1 MMAATL
7 DSYDRAILKTLQR
20 DGRITKA
27 KLAEKV
33 NLTPS
38 PLWERLK
45 RLEASGIIAGY
56 GARLSLK
63 KLAPVTT
70 VMVEVVLKQHRAA
83 DFERFESRIRA
94 TAEIVDC
101 QATGGGIDYVMKVVV
116 RDVDAYQRLMD
127 ELLEAEL
134 QIERYHSYVVTK
146 SVKDNAEMPLDVLLA
161 GDAA

>member
-1 MMAATL
+1 MAL
-7 DSYDRAILKTLQR
+7 DSYDRAILKALQR

-27 KLAEKV
+27 GLAEKV

-38 PLWERLK
+38 PVWERLK
-45 RLEASGIIAGY
+45 RLEASGVIAGY
-56 GARLSLK
+56 AARLSLK

-94 TAEIVDC
+94 TPEIIDC

-116 RDVDAYQRLMD
+116 RDIDAYQRLMD
-127 ELLEAEL
+127 ELLESGLE
-134 QIERYHSYVVTK
+134 IERYYSYVVTK
-146 SVKDNAEMPLDVLLA
+146 SVKDNAELPLDALLG

>member
-1 MMAATL
+1 MSL
-7 DSYDRAILKTLQR
+7 DSYDRAILKALQR

-27 KLAEKV
+27 GLAEKV

-38 PLWERLK
+38 PVWERLK
-45 RLEASGIIAGY
+45 RLEASGVIAGY
-56 GARLSLK
+56 AARLSLK

-94 TAEIVDC
+94 TPEIIDC

-116 RDVDAYQRLMD
+116 RDIDAYQRLMD
-127 ELLEAEL
+127 ELLESGLE
-134 QIERYHSYVVTK
+134 IERYYSYVVTK
-146 SVKDNAEMPLDVLLA
+146 SVKDNAELPLDALLG

>member
-1 MMAATL
+1 MAL
-7 DSYDRAILKTLQR
+7 DSYDRAILKALQR

-27 KLAEKV
+27 GLAEKV

-38 PLWERLK
+38 PVWERLK
-45 RLEASGIIAGY
+45 RLEESGIIAGY
-56 GARLSLK
+56 AARLSLK

-94 TAEIVDC
+94 TPEIVDC

-116 RDVDAYQRLMD
+116 RDIDAYQRLMD
-127 ELLEAEL
+127 DLLESDL
-134 QIERYHSYVVTK
+134 QIERYYSYVVTK
-146 SVKDNAEMPLDVLLA
+146 SVKDNAELPLDALLG
-161 GDAA
+161 GDAE